1 MLCDPRILR
10 IVLATFKGRKYMMRW
25 LKILPLLVALGFII
39 IKGVNYYQTEEKNE
53 AIDLNNALV
62 NPLDE
67 IVQLSD
73 SYTNQMIAA
82 MEATADQKRTQIE
95 LLNLLPGS
103 MQEKIAEVR
112 TQISLIDFE
121 DRREQAQPMLAA
133 ATHVLD
139 VYEAGADSFDAL
151 VARIYAGNMSEQ
163 ALIDEVNIYLQ
174 NSGAAENEAIDAFA
188 EAQAAYL
195 AQE

>member
-1 MLCDPRILR
+1 
-10 IVLATFKGRKYMMRW
+10 MMRW